1 MVKNTTGGNKQK
13 GQARKYSNSS
23 TQQSTKLR
31 ISENEYEQHG
41 QVTQLLGNG
50 MCYVDCIDSI
60 KLCIIR
66 GKFRGRGKKDN
77 ILKKGTWVLV
87 GVRDWESISENKKQ
101 IQKCDLLE
109 VYSDL
114 DKEKLKTMPGK
125 WAKFISNDN
134 LFTQTS
140 EVAGEFDFADDT
152 NEEYKKIM
160 EDEINRGSGQILK
173 ICEDDE
179 EINVDDI

>member
-13 GQARKYSNSS
+13 GQARKFANSS
-23 TQQSTKLR
+23 TQQSNKLR
-31 ISENEYEQHG
+31 VSENEYEIHG

-87 GVRDWESISENKKQ
+87 GVRDWESITENKKQ
-101 IQKCDLLE
+101 MQKCDLLE
-109 VYSDL
+109 VYSEL
-114 DKEKLKTMPGK
+114 DKEKLKTLPGK
-125 WAKFISNDN
+125 WTKFISNDN
-134 LFTQTS
+134 LFTQTT
-140 EVAGEFDFADDT
+140 EVAGEFDFIDDT

-160 EDEINRGSGQILK
+160 EDEINRGTAQIIK
-173 ICEDDE
+173 ISEDE

>member
-13 GQARKYSNSS
+13 GQARKFSNPS
-23 TQQSTKLR
+23 TQSSKLR
-31 ISENEYEQHG
+31 ISENEYEKYG

-50 MCYVDCIDSI
+50 MCYVDCNDSI

-87 GVRDWESISENKKQ
+87 GVREWESVNENKKQ
-101 IQKCDLLE
+101 PQKCDLLE
-109 VYSDL
+109 VYSDS

-125 WAKFISNDN
+125 WSKFISNDN
-134 LFTQTS
+134 LFTQIPDNS
-140 EVAGEFDFADDT
+140 SEFDFIDDT

-160 EDEINRGSGQILK
+160 EEEFNAGTKLIKIN
-173 ICEDDE
+173 EEAE